1 MLALLWAA
9 FAIAAIIYCIVQACK
24 CRFKKAGAVFVGAFV
39 LWVAAAFIV
48 ALSKAEREA
57 RDAEREARAAA
68 YAAEREARDAA
79 RAQAEQQ
86 KAEGGRSA
94 QRQSIHATVLDLDGF
109 TPQRLSPA
117 FPAALDC
124 PRQKLA

>member
-48 ALSKAEREA
+48 APSKAEREA

-86 KAEGGRSA
+86 KAEQAAAEARNVQAACLKERHRFPPPLCGGCD
-94 QRQSIHATVLDLDGF
+94 DLTD
-109 TPQRLSPA
+109 R
-117 FPAALDC
+117 
-124 PRQKLA
+124 R